1 MMADNKGNRMSKR
14 RSFFIALLVMT
25 VFGIYALRLFQIQIV
40 EGEAYNELATRK
52 METKI
57 SIAASRGEI
66 LDRYLRPI
74 AVNATSNAVLFDYNY
89 FPRGTDDGQQKLQN
103 DIILRLVTLLGEAE
117 ETWNDTLPITRK
129 APYAFEEERDASIAA
144 LKKNLNMADYATAE
158 HCMKALVEAYH
169 LAGYTAE
176 EQRAIAGVRYEM
188 SIRDFTAQNAY
199 VFSSGVSR
207 ETMYKIMENNTE
219 YPGVDVQATPV
230 RKYVQGDVAAHLIG
244 QVGPIYAEEYEELKE
259 KGYALNDKVG
269 KGGIEAAME
278 DSLRGTTG
286 TRTLVKDAK
295 GNVLEEKE
303 TKAPVPGKSV
313 VLTIDTD
320 LQAKVQQILKAK
332 FEELRAKPATKGG
345 KFADNGHDVKSGSV
359 VMLDVSDGGV
369 LVCASWPSFDLATY
383 GENYAELVKDPDKP
397 LFNRAL
403 NGAFPFGS
411 TAKPAV
417 ALAAFSKNELT
428 PSTHITCDRRYRY
441 YEDYQPTCM
450 GRHGSIDVATAL
462 SKSCNVF
469 FYDTGRRTGIDTI
482 NKFFNLFGLC
492 QKTGVEIGES
502 PGYLDSPEAKKNRG
516 DIWTGGDTLRA
527 AIGQTSNVTPIQLA
541 TYAMTLAN
549 DGVRYKTHLV
559 HSVRSYD
566 GLTDTVVQ
574 PEVVSRADL
583 SKEAIDTVRKGMV
596 EVVKSGT
603 ASRFFNKGN
612 LPYTLAAKTGTA
624 QIVEGKTDNGIFIA
638 YGPVEKPEVAVAVV
652 MEQGTS
658 AASSEVAR
666 QVLDAYF
673 AGKTDGLAPTPP
685 AQLLP

>member
-74 AVNATSNAVLFDYNY
+74 AVNDTSNAVLFDYNY

-492 QKTGVEIGES
+492 QKTGVEIG
-502 PGYLDSPEAKKNRG
+502 PEAKKNRG

-541 TYAMTLAN
+541 TYAMILAN

-673 AGKTDGLAPTPP
+673 AGKTAGLAPTPP